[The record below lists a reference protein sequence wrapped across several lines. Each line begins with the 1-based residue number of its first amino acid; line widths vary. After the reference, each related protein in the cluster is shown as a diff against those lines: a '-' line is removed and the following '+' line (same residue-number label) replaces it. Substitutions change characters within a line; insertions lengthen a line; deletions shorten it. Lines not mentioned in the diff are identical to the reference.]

1 MKSTDPVDNLINIL
15 SVDCLNCSIAGMGFD
30 LHGEKEGI
38 KKCFYARCPR
48 PANIKAFI
56 KNPNLTRYDLSQN
69 EIYWHGKKCPYR

>member
-38 KKCFYARCPR
+38 KKNASMLV
-48 PANIKAFI
+48 A
-56 KNPNLTRYDLSQN
+56 LGQQT
-69 EIYWHGKKCPYR
+69 